1 MRINLVFAFLICCSA
16 VLAQEHTERPNNIL
30 FFLVDDMR
38 YDAIGLLNDFFITPH
53 IDQLVRDGVMFE
65 QAIVTTSLCSP
76 SRASILTGQYAHKH
90 NVLDNNTLLPEGLAT
105 FPQVLQDAG
114 YDTAFVGKWHM
125 GGSSDDPRAGFNRW
139 VSFRGQ
145 GPYTNP
151 TFNIDGEHVPTE
163 GYTTD
168 LITDHAVDF
177 LQQDRDAP
185 FMLYVSHK
193 AVHAP
198 FTPPERHR
206 GSYDDAEFPWP
217 ATMADTEENY
227 AGKPEWVRKQR
238 ASWHGVDGLY
248 DNATDMATFVREYS
262 EALRAVDDSIGRLLA
277 TLREQN
283 LLEDTLVVFTS
294 DNGFQFGE
302 HGLIDKRTMYK
313 ASIRVPLI
321 VHCPGYAPADTR
333 RNEVIAN
340 IDFAPTFIELAGANV
355 PDSVQGRSFVGL
367 LEGTVDTWRDAVL
380 YEYFWERSFPQ
391 TPTVLGVRTKRYK
404 FMQYHGIWD
413 RYELYDMQ
421 EDPDET
427 NNLLAPYIQRHEA
440 GPLEMYI
447 KQRAEEPVKSIFI
460 NLEEELNRLL
470 VETGAAPEPNWRP

>member
-1 MRINLVFAFLICCSA
+1 MRATL
-16 VLAQEHTERPNNIL
+16 LAAILLCAAATADDQSRPKNIL

-38 YDAIGLLNDFFITPH
+38 YDAIGMLNDYFITPH
-53 IDQLVRDGVMFE
+53 LDALARDGVMFN

-76 SRASILTGQYAHKH
+76 SRASILTGQYAHTH
-90 NVLDNNTLLPEGLAT
+90 NVLDNSTLLPEGLAT

-125 GGSSDDPRAGFNRW
+125 GGSSDEPRPGFNRW

-151 TFNIDGEHVPTE
+151 KFNIDGEQVPTD

-168 LITDHAVDF
+168 LITDHAVEF
-177 LQQDRDAP
+177 LERDRDKP
-185 FMLYVSHK
+185 FLLYVSHK

-198 FTPPERHR
+198 FTPPERHA
-206 GSYDDAEFPWP
+206 GSYADAEYPWP
-217 ATMADTEENY
+217 TTMANTEANY

-238 ASWHGVDGLY
+238 WSWHGVEGLY
-248 DNATDMATFVREYS
+248 DNATDMPTFVREYA
-262 EALRAVDDSIGRLLA
+262 EALRAVDDSVGRLMA
-277 TLREQN
+277 ALRAQD

-321 VHCPGYAPADTR
+321 VHCPGYVPANTR

-340 IDFAPTFIELAGANV
+340 IDYAPTFIELAGADI
-355 PDSVQGRSFVGL
+355 PDSVQGRSFLGI
-367 LEGTVDTWRDAVL
+367 LEGTTDTWRDAVL

-391 TPTVLGVRTKRYK
+391 TPTVLGVRTERYK

-427 NNLLAPYIQRHEA
+427 NNLLAPFLQRHEA
-440 GPLEMYI
+440 GELEWLIKRTAAEPLKSLFIEME
-447 KQRAEEPVKSIFI
+447 Q
-460 NLEEELNRLL
+460 ELQRLL
-470 VETGAAPEPNWRP
+470 DETGAAPEPNWRF